1 MGSRLLQCNRQE
13 KPRPSDGNDR
23 LIPGETVQLSVERA
37 VRSDVVAAPVPAGF
51 EPVEERALNRARL
64 ALPYAVTQGRRQIVE
79 IVAPAGYGKSTLI
92 DSWSRALVAGGRP
105 VYRLTLTQSHR
116 DPVRFLAN
124 LLQAIDG
131 RDSGA
136 PAAGTPV
143 FSEDAGLEQLMAT
156 LQSDSA
162 PMALVIDDVHLLE
175 SSPAIETL
183 NWICRNQPDH
193 LLLILSARE
202 YTGLAL
208 QKRLLAKQ
216 VTRYGARE
224 LAFTV
229 DEARTFLQHMYG
241 LDLDADTLVR
251 LHAQTEGWIAALQ
264 MAALA
269 MGHRN
274 DPTDFVR
281 HFGGSNREIT
291 DYLAEAVLANLAEDD
306 VQFLFRISVLDRINA
321 DVCRALTGEKAPQL
335 RLESIERQNLFLLP
349 MDDRRDWYRF
359 HPLFGEFLRGRF
371 RAADPDGWADCLK
384 RAESWSIQ
392 HDYRDDAIN
401 YALRAG
407 LQERAAQILSMYA
420 EELVQ
425 WRGEHRTL
433 MSWIDQ
439 LSSRVLAR
447 YPQIQ
452 ISLAWSLNFNHRF
465 AEAQATLDSLVAEIQ
480 VNDMADSEALLESV
494 RSYREVLEVVGHALA
509 DHAEQTLE
517 CGRRWMQRNPDARDF
532 LHASA
537 GTAMGYA
544 LKSQGQFD
552 EALALAR
559 DAKLRFTRARAPYGK
574 VWAEA
579 VSLMTLMRQGRLQ
592 QALTEAEAASSVC
605 REKLGPASHGYCVLS
620 AISAGLYY
628 EFNNLPAARE
638 ALSQG
643 LRFLAMF
650 SSLDPV
656 LIGYLTLA
664 RLLVAEG
671 RYDDAKDILIE
682 GENFG
687 VQRNAPR
694 MIVCCLVGRALIC
707 LRQGDVAAAEELARA
722 PVLNGAVHD
731 ERYSA
736 LVRDKSAQLQAR
748 IAVARGKADAAL
760 EILQPLIRHA
770 RAQGQQLKLVDLL
783 LQRAHALYLQ
793 GNQNEAL
800 RALHEAIGIAAPE
813 GMIRVFVDEGESLHP
828 LLRALDERE
837 TGPSDAEARIAA
849 HLQLILNACQLTTN
863 AAAAPAGRAEQAGAM
878 LDPLTKRELQI
889 LRMIESGMSNRQLAQ
904 TLFVSEGT
912 VKWHLHNLYSKLS
925 VRSRSGAIA
934 KARRLTLIN

>member
-1 MGSRLLQCNRQE
+1 MRAE
-13 KPRPSDGNDR
+13 
-23 LIPGETVQLSVERA
+23 VE
-37 VRSDVVAAPVPAGF
+37 PM
-51 EPVEERALNRARL
+51 EERALNRARL
-64 ALPYAVTQGRRQIVE
+64 ALPRAVTEGRRQIVE
-79 IVAPAGYGKSTLI
+79 IVAPAGYGKSTLVE
-92 DSWSRALVAGGRP
+92 SWSRALAADGRQ
-105 VYRLTLTQSHR
+105 VYRLPLTQSHR

-124 LLQAIDG
+124 LLQAIEG
-131 RDSGA
+131 RDPGA
-136 PAAGTPV
+136 TGAGAPV
-143 FSEDAGLEQLMAT
+143 FSEDAGLEQLIAT

-162 PMALVIDDVHLLE
+162 PIAVVIDDVHLLE
-175 SSPAIETL
+175 SSPAIDTL

-193 LLLILSARE
+193 VLLILSARE

-216 VTRYGARE
+216 VTRYSARE

-229 DEARTFLQHMYG
+229 DEAGHFLEQMYG
-241 LDLDADTLVR
+241 LRLDAETLVR

-269 MGHRN
+269 MGHRT

-291 DYLAEAVLANLAEDD
+291 DYLAEAVLDNLSEDD
-306 VQFLFRISVLDRINA
+306 VQFLFRISVLDRVNA

-433 MSWIDQ
+433 MNWIDQ
-439 LSSRVLAR
+439 LSPRVLAR

-465 AEAQATLDSLVAEIQ
+465 AEAEAVLDALLAEIQ
-480 VNDMADSEALLESV
+480 ADDMADSATLLKSV
-494 RSYREVLEVVGHALA
+494 GSYRDVVEIVGHALA
-509 DHAEQTLE
+509 DHAEQTLD
-517 CGRRWMQRNPDARDF
+517 CGRRWMQCNPNAPDF

-537 GTAMGYA
+537 GAAMGYA
-544 LKSQGQFD
+544 LKSVGQFD
-552 EALALAR
+552 EALEVAR

-592 QALTEAEAASSVC
+592 HALAEAESALTVC

-620 AISAGLYY
+620 ALSAGLYY

-656 LIGYLTLA
+656 LVGYLTLA
-664 RLLVAEG
+664 KLLVAED

-682 GENFG
+682 GENLG
-687 VQRNAPR
+687 VQRSAPR
-694 MIVCCLVGRALIC
+694 MVVCSLVGRALIC
-707 LRQGDVAAAEELARA
+707 LKQGDIATAEELARS
-722 PVLNGAVHD
+722 PLLNGAIHD
-731 ERYSA
+731 ERYSG

-748 IAVARGKADAAL
+748 IAVARGHADAAL

-783 LQRAHALYLQ
+783 LQRAHALYLL

-828 LLRALDERE
+828 LLRSLCERE
-837 TGPSDAEARIAA
+837 AGPSDAEARITA
-849 HLQLILNACQLTTN
+849 HLQAILSACQLTPN
-863 AAAAPAGRAEQAGAM
+863 AGAASSAPGRQDQSGAM
-878 LDPLTKRELQI
+878 LEPLTKRELQI

-904 TLFVSEGT
+904 ALFVSEGT

-934 KARRLTLIN
+934 KARRLTLIS